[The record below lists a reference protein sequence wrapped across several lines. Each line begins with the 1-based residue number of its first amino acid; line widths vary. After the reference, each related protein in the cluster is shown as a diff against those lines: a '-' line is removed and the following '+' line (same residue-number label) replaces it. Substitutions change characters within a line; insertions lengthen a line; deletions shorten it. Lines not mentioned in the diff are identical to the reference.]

1 MSTLKKISLLPLL
14 VILSM
19 QYHPLNAQVTLFK
32 KSVLDSLQER
42 RLYGVGGLSFL
53 YNNDGQAELFALA
66 DASFLYA
73 TKKHTFEWLS
83 SLNYNSTDQVAS
95 TNRFHSMLR
104 AGLFRNNHEANSNL
118 LKKKRLFAEPFVFFQ
133 WDEKRGISQ
142 RWQIGANAVYAFRSD
157 SGNLKWNLGAGVVYE
172 QEDWRVFSRE
182 KQLIFDTLPPAFK
195 ELVRTILGLDTRGH
209 LIRDNW
215 RMNFYSNLWF
225 EHRSLSLNL
234 FLGLQQ
240 PFRAP
245 FEGLP
250 DIPFYPYP
258 KKKFPRVTAD
268 LSFSYRISRYISL
281 ITRYYMQL
289 DKGQLTQFVPD
300 YVYTFTQGI
309 SVAF

>member
-14 VILSM
+14 VMLSM
-19 QYHPLNAQVTLFK
+19 QYQPLNAQVTLFK

-142 RWQIGANAVYAFRSD
+142 RWQTGLNAVYAFRSD
-157 SGNLKWNLGAGVVYE
+157 SGNLTWNLGAGVVYE

-234 FLGLQQ
+234 FL
-240 PFRAP
+240 
-245 FEGLP
+245 
-250 DIPFYPYP
+250 
-258 KKKFPRVTAD
+258 
-268 LSFSYRISRYISL
+268 
-281 ITRYYMQL
+281 
-289 DKGQLTQFVPD
+289 
-300 YVYTFTQGI
+300 
-309 SVAF
+309 